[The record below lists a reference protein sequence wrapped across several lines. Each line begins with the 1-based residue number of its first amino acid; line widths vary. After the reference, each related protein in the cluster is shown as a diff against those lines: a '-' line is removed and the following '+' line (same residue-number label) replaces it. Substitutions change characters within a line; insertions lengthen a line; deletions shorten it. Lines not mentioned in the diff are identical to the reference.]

1 MQKVC
6 DRLRVVISDNKEL
19 VEKIR
24 EQLKQRGNHCPC
36 KLIQNEDTLCPCKE
50 FLEQGVG
57 ECHCGLYIKTEM

>member
-1 MQKVC
+1 MQKGC
-6 DRLRVVISDNKEL
+6 DVLVSDNKEL

-50 FLEQGVG
+50 FDRRRWMNVLNNDGMIG
-57 ECHCGLYIKTEM
+57 